1 MNHNDKK
8 VVNDKNTLSNKVAD
22 YRIWIHRSNSIG
34 GSLFSVID
42 KNLLRIKQQSSTLS
56 GENRAI
62 KQNKKIRKIK
72 VIINI
77 YLTSFIE
84 NTKIFFC

>member
-34 GSLFSVID
+34 GNLFSVID
-42 KNLLRIKQQSSTLS
+42 
-56 GENRAI
+56 
-62 KQNKKIRKIK
+62 
-72 VIINI
+72 V
-77 YLTSFIE
+77 
-84 NTKIFFC
+84 